1 MKVKLARVGVAA
13 LLAGLALAAPAPVLA
28 QKQKAPSYKLSKG
41 VQPLLG
47 EAQKA
52 QAANDHAGAV
62 GFLNQAAALDN
73 KTPDDLYLI
82 GLLMINS
89 GVTTKD
95 NATIKRGINL
105 SLESGRTPPE
115 DQIKFVRTLGTIALQ
130 ANDYT
135 TAMAEF
141 ERYLQ
146 LNPNDA
152 PVLAEMAELYR
163 RQKLNQ
169 KAVQTMQQAISV
181 QEKTSGQKA
190 DESWYRRAL
199 AIAYDGGLAAETIS
213 TSEALVRNYPSPVNW
228 RDVVVIWRD
237 QNKLDDQTTLDALR
251 LQRVTKGLTGER
263 DFYEFAEIA
272 QARGLPGES
281 KAVIDE
287 GVAAGALN
295 LQKQVVRELN
305 TKVSGQV
312 AADKAGLAA
321 AEKEARAAGNGR
333 VAIGSGEA
341 FMSYGQYDK
350 AAEMF
355 RLALQKGGVDAA
367 MVNTRLGMA
376 LAKAGDKAG
385 ADAAFSAVNT
395 PPRDQLARFWK
406 IWVAQQP

>member
-1 MKVKLARVGVAA
+1 MKSKLARVGVAA

-52 QAANDHAGAV
+52 QAAENHSGAL

-89 GVTTKD
+89 GVSTKD
-95 NATIKRGINL
+95 NATIKRGIDL
-105 SLESGRTPPE
+105 ALQSGRTPAE
-115 DQIKFVRTLGTIALQ
+115 DQAKFVRTLGTIALQ
-130 ANDYT
+130 ANDYP

-152 PVLAEMAELYR
+152 AVLAEMAELYR
-163 RQKLNQ
+163 RQKQNQ
-169 KAVQTMQQAISV
+169 KAVQTMQQAIAV
-181 QEKTSGQKA
+181 QEKTSDQKA
-190 DESWYRRAL
+190 DQSWYRRAL
-199 AIAYDGGLAAETIS
+199 AIAFDAGLPAETVA
-213 TSEALVRNYPSPVNW
+213 TSEALVRNYPSPTNW
-228 RDVVVIWRD
+228 RDVVVIWRET
-237 QNKLDDQTTLDALR
+237 NKLDDQTNLDALR
-251 LQRVTKGLTGER
+251 LQRAAKALTGER
-263 DFYEFAEIA
+263 DFYEYAEIA

-295 LQKQVVRELN
+295 LQKQVVKELN
-305 TKVSGQV
+305 TRVTGQI
-312 AADKAGLAA
+312 AADKAGLAS

-333 VAIGSGEA
+333 IALGSGEA

-367 MVNTRLGMA
+367 TANTRLGIA
-376 LAKAGDKAG
+376 LARSGDRAG
-385 ADAAFSAVNT
+385 ADAAFAAVNT

-406 IWVAQQP
+406 IWIAQQP